1 MHDDPGNFVL
11 FQRTKSAGQSWHAPS
26 NHTTMR
32 ICLLMHTNL
41 SHFQIIASTSIIFH
55 GSSTF
60 YGIINFS
67 TSCPLELIS
76 LGRRDDLLS
85 HAPAAC
91 KYAMLGFLVA
101 LFLRKNR
108 ACCQYCHGCL
118 AHTSSF
124 HPRPSLL
131 SRAPLM
137 SKNKNE
143 ADTDVEG
150 WFRQHR
156 IPYTSDTADKFSSFG
171 TRTTMIWT
179 KMMMT
184 IWVMLQASASP
195 KMTIRTRTETRVI
208 WTMRTKRIRWRREWL
223 ISLVNV
229 Y

>member
-1 MHDDPGNFVL
+1 MKRNTSHQTRASSFLRCTMIRAISYYSNV
-11 FQRTKSAGQSWHAPS
+11 QNQS

-32 ICLLMHTNL
+32 ICLLMHTRL

-55 GSSTF
+55 GSLTF

-67 TSCPLELIS
+67 TSCPLELIF

-85 HAPAAC
+85 HVPAAC

-101 LFLRKNR
+101 LFLRKNQ

-118 AHTSSF
+118 AHASSSY
-124 HPRPSLL
+124 PRPSLL

-150 WFRQHR
+150 
-156 IPYTSDTADKFSSFG
+156 
-171 TRTTMIWT
+171 
-179 KMMMT
+179 
-184 IWVMLQASASP
+184 
-195 KMTIRTRTETRVI
+195 
-208 WTMRTKRIRWRREWL
+208 
-223 ISLVNV
+223 
-229 Y
+229 